1 MCFLSSRFH
10 IWWRGCGLLWS
21 TICSHVLNLGF
32 DFLLFSG
39 VIWSPPLCF
48 LKIIGTSELILDHNL
63 YPVPRFGLLFS
74 FVFWAPCVTYVG
86 EGWVHASVLFSAS
99 IASGA
104 SFTVQLRS
112 NWPFRSTLTFA
123 SKLAEAIKIQLHLRY
138 LPRNLFCSDSASSTT
153 LPTIIFW
160 RPKQNPK
167 QTPTSA

>member
-48 LKIIGTSELILDHNL
+48 LKIIGTSEFILDHNL

-104 SFTVQLRS
+104 SFSSHLIHMLCAGKGWQLDTWDVQARTISLR
-112 NWPFRSTLTFA
+112 WAR
-123 SKLAEAIKIQLHLRY
+123 KCDK
-138 LPRNLFCSDSASSTT
+138 SDSSQLCLLSPSPGF
-153 LPTIIFW
+153 LPPARCW
-160 RPKQNPK
+160 V
-167 QTPTSA
+167 

>member
-39 VIWSPPLCF
+39 VIWSPPLYF

-74 FVFWAPCVTYVG
+74 LVFWAPCVTYVG

-104 SFTVQLRS
+104 SSSSHLSHMLCAGKGWQLDTWDVQARTISLR
-112 NWPFRSTLTFA
+112 WAR
-123 SKLAEAIKIQLHLRY
+123 KCDK
-138 LPRNLFCSDSASSTT
+138 SDSSQLCLLSPSPGF
-153 LPTIIFW
+153 LPPARRW
-160 RPKQNPK
+160 V
-167 QTPTSA
+167 